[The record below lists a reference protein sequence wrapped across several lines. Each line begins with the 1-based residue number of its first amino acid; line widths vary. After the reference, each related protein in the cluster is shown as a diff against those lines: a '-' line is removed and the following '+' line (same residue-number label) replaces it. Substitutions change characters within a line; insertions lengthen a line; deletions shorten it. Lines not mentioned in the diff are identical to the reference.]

1 MNKKI
6 YAFTSAIANT
16 FCDFSLDIAIN
27 KYSIY
32 KVLFYTSLISFFFQM
47 LYATKVGMIFTINS
61 IPIILFYGLAM
72 FFGYLFYVKS
82 LKCIPIGFAGLL
94 ENLDLFL
101 VFIIDIILGY
111 LVLDLKFMILFII
124 FLISVIWFG
133 IETNNQK
140 EEIKLKELK
149 WIGVVYLILSVLFY
163 TSEPYLIKIANNT
176 GANEVAINLGYSIIA
191 IPYFYIKSR
200 KEKGK
205 SEKLSKKGILLCIVI
220 GLLEGVYYICGTIGF
235 IYETPLIVNI
245 IEELRVFLLILL
257 SVIFKMD
264 KLNLK
269 KVIAMIIGITSVILL
284 AL

>member
-47 LYATKVGMIFTINS
+47 LYATKIGIIFTISS

-124 FLISVIWFG
+124 FLISVI
-133 IETNNQK
+133 
-140 EEIKLKELK
+140 
-149 WIGVVYLILSVLFY
+149 
-163 TSEPYLIKIANNT
+163 
-176 GANEVAINLGYSIIA
+176 
-191 IPYFYIKSR
+191 
-200 KEKGK
+200 
-205 SEKLSKKGILLCIVI
+205 
-220 GLLEGVYYICGTIGF
+220 
-235 IYETPLIVNI
+235 
-245 IEELRVFLLILL
+245 
-257 SVIFKMD
+257 
-264 KLNLK
+264 
-269 KVIAMIIGITSVILL
+269 
-284 AL
+284 

>member
-47 LYATKVGMIFTINS
+47 LYATKVGIVFTISS
-61 IPIILFYGLAM
+61 IPIILFYGIAM

-163 TSEPYLIKIANNT
+163 TSEPYLIKIASNT
-176 GANEVAINLGYSIIA
+176 GANEVAINFGYSIIA

-205 SEKLSKKGILLCIVI
+205 SEKLSKKGIFLCIVI

>member
-47 LYATKVGMIFTINS
+47 LYATKVGIIFTISS

-140 EEIKLKELK
+140 KEIKLKELK

-163 TSEPYLIKIANNT
+163 TSEPYLIKIASNT

-269 KVIAMIIGITSVILL
+269 KIIAMIIGITSVILL

>member
-257 SVIFKMD
+257 SAIFKMD

-269 KVIAMIIGITSVILL
+269 KIIAMIIGITSVILL